1 MLWIT
6 RTQIPV
12 ISRRWGMATSRIA
25 KNLPWNSSKAS
36 RNRLGT
42 LPRRISWRLWAGV
55 GLIGVSVAAMSWVLQ
70 SGSESRPVAVL
81 GSSVAMGQKIGDSDL
96 TWVEVP
102 LSSAFDRFLSEP
114 EWRGSSDLVAARL
127 LEAGV
132 FLTED
137 DVVEP
142 TMRDDSMITLTLSVG
157 SPPWLAPGQR
167 AQLWVAPP
175 LSENAFSSPFVL
187 SPEVIIDRVAAEDG
201 FAADNTVSLV
211 DVRVP
216 LRDLP
221 GAIHAVANNYFVYLT
236 PVSLYP

>member
-1 MLWIT
+1 
-6 RTQIPV
+6 
-12 ISRRWGMATSRIA
+12 MAASRIA

-36 RNRLGT
+36 RRRLGT

-55 GLIGVSVAAMSWVLQ
+55 GLIGVSVAAMSWVVQ

-81 GSSVAMGQKIGDSDL
+81 GSPVAMGQKIGDSDL
-96 TWVEVP
+96 TWVEAP
-102 LSSAFDRFLSEP
+102 LSSAFDRFLSES
-114 EWRGSSDLVAARL
+114 EWRGSSDLVAVRL

-132 FLTED
+132 FLTQD
-137 DVVEP
+137 DLVEP
-142 TMRDDSMITLTLSVG
+142 TTRDDSIITLTLSVG

-187 SPEVIIDRVAAEDG
+187 SPEVIIDRVAADDG

-216 LRDLP
+216 IRDLP
-221 GAIHAVANNYFVYLT
+221 GVIHAVANNYFVYLT